1 HLSAEELEKRRRE
14 MMDFANERE
23 VERQNNVQRYKRQE
37 EQEKAR
43 DNAKQDHHAGFI

>member
-1 HLSAEELEKRRRE
+1 
-14 MMDFANERE
+14 MDFARERE

-43 DNAKQDHHAGFI
+43 DNAKQDHHAGFIQSVFKLLKPELT